1 MNLFFL
7 LVVLFPVGI
16 GRAIGGVKKG
26 SDFSESSDSRWK
38 AEEVCLDSRNA
49 CIRYVFPVLELD
61 KSMSRG
67 VKLENWRESR
77 FCNCAMP
84 SQEKLGYLQY
94 FHIPKCGTSINW
106 FLRDYF
112 GNCEEDESSD
122 PCPRWLSNEQEQRE
136 GLCGGRLFSCMGH
149 SVNPNLAEEV
159 LNGTHFL
166 NAFTLL
172 REPFSRIQSAH

>member
-1 MNLFFL
+1 MVNFPLYQEYSSLSLTFIFKMNLFFL

-38 AEEVCLDSRNA
+38 ARRSLSGFKKCLHSI
-49 CIRYVFPVLELD
+49 CISVLELD

-122 PCPRWLSNEQEQRE
+122 PCPRWLSN
-136 GLCGGRLFSCMGH
+136 
-149 SVNPNLAEEV
+149 V
-159 LNGTHFL
+159 
-166 NAFTLL
+166 
-172 REPFSRIQSAH
+172 SRILICLI